1 MKQLMVSLLTLGTT
15 LAWKRLLDSVFDA
28 GHGGVPDRKPAR
40 ELGALGLVNV
50 APFAGQEGCVRL
62 GRTRER

>member
-1 MKQLMVSLLTLGTT
+1 M
-15 LAWKRLLDSVFDA
+15 AWKRLLDSVFDA
-28 GHGGVPDRKPAR
+28 GHGGVPDRNPAR